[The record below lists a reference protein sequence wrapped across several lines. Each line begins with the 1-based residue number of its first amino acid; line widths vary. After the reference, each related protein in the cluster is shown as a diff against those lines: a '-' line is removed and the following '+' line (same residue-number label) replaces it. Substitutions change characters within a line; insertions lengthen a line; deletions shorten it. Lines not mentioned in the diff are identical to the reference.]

1 MLIKLDTIT
10 RTVVPTAVSAG
21 VSLVTVGAKVAR
33 QLPKGAASLPITAAT
48 SAVKLKDVLR
58 HEYDGLAKRGVETL
72 SKLRGVSTP
81 AERAEQAEA
90 AVEAVVDPF
99 SLPQPVAELV
109 EEAAPGAT
117 LSHDELP
124 LADYDHLTLGSLRA
138 RIRRLDAPALIQLRD
153 YERAHANRLPVMM
166 AFENRLKAI
175 AAQTPGAEQATLV
188 DA

>member
-1 MLIKLDTIT
+1 MALTLQTLT
-10 RTVVPTAVSAG
+10 RTVVPAAVSAG
-21 VSLVTVGAKVAR
+21 VSLITAGAKVAR
-33 QLPKGAASLPITAAT
+33 QLPERAVTLPVAAAT
-48 SAVKLKDVLR
+48 NAVKLTGVLR
-58 HEYDGLAKRGVETL
+58 HEYEGLSTRGVETL
-72 SKLRGVSTP
+72 SKLRGVPTP
-81 AERAEQAEA
+81 AEKAQQADA
-90 AVEAVVDPF
+90 AVEAIVDPF
-99 SLPQPVAELV
+99 SLPEPVAQLV

-166 AFENRLKAI
+166 AFDNRLKAI
-175 AAQTPGAEQATLV
+175 AAETPGAEQATLV